1 MTDSRNHYI
10 ATQGCLPGTVFDFW
24 RMIYQENCRVIVMT
38 TNEVERGRVRLC
50 AIIRIIILTFSFRT
64 SVPVTG
70 LMKGI
75 VKNMANSICSV
86 FLKMILNL
94 TTY

>member
-24 RMIYQENCRVIVMT
+24 RMVYQENCRVIVMT
-38 TNEVERGRVRLC
+38 TNEVERGRVRHC
-50 AIIRIIILTFSFRT
+50 AIIKILTFSYRT

-70 LMKGI
+70 PMKDT

-86 FLKMILNL
+86 FLKMTVNL